1 MIQSPQPIYNR
12 RAFYT
17 VHGVTIVLDLVVIG
31 ICAWVASDAVQ
42 SQVYIPQREQ
52 FGPIIMLTAVSLN

>member
-1 MIQSPQPIYNR
+1 MIPFHQTVYNR

-17 VHGVTIVLDLVVIG
+17 VHGVTVVLDLVVVG

-42 SQVYIPQREQ
+42 SQVYMPRE
-52 FGPIIMLTAVSLN
+52 GRSWPIIMLTAVRS